1 MKRVIILSFCL
12 LMTVAVHSQSWQAS
26 ADSLM
31 VNHMAANYIGYV
43 DIFAFPDMLTST
55 DTIVL
60 ADGTVIQVPYSS
72 CYGYFI
78 DIQPLANWSHPCKYC
93 FIDSSMNYI
102 MIPADMPPINDNLNG
117 LSFCPRSMPNP
128 THVDSDT
135 TFVRNCKSSDTSH
148 KWAVLI
154 CANGSETRFWFD
166 LSSVYTVLTNIYGF
180 QERTPWEGNN
190 DRRVIVT
197 APDDIKNRFKDDLF
211 SSDLNG
217 NGHDPDADGIGDFF
231 NWFDGTAH
239 TYHSK
244 ENIRNIFRCFAGDV
258 QCPLE
263 YITEEGLRELTEEDQ
278 LFIYITGHGKQDR
291 LGTYFP
297 VKEHYG
303 GTTKVYDY
311 ELVDWLRGI
320 KCSQMTLVM
329 QNCHSGGFIEEFMN
343 DISNPDCLC
352 KNRVGQS
359 AASTA
364 GISYAENYGI
374 YVESNR
380 ALGDDPY
387 ADEFTYYWT
396 SAALGYYPFYKTKDH
411 NGNQII
417 DKGPWTP
424 NDRIIGSGHMN
435 WRDYFGNYESMH
447 PHTQYDVDPDTD
459 SDGVLSLYEMFE
471 FANNLDTWSRQG
483 YYYPDHNDTL
493 GQQFDPGYEPEF
505 PQQQYESSFTKEA
518 ATLAGYEGQI
528 DGIINSGSTVQPY
541 RLCGDIWV
549 SSDSELTMWDEVQ
562 APENVR
568 IYVKPSGKLVLDGAI
583 LTNLPE
589 EQRPMWK
596 GVQVWGNRDKHQFK
610 ENGEYWQGF
619 LEMKNG
625 ATIRN
630 AVIGIDVWN
639 PNDDKSSGGIVK
651 ASDAHFNNNTTA
663 VCFHPYENQFEH
675 PHQQGNM
682 VIRDNVSYFKNCEFS
697 IDEKYIGPNLFE
709 MHANLF
715 RVRGVGFYGCRFSYD
730 DNAYSSLWPIGLH
743 AWDAGFKLG
752 GVCTSGSQVY
762 PCQQFDNSSFDGFYK
777 AVVSVNDGSVGI
789 RPMTV
794 KNTDFTNNSFGVFA
808 VRSGYPLILNSTFS
822 IGKDNNQCAAGI
834 FAEQTPAFI
843 IEQDTFG
850 IAPQHP
856 FENFGVVIKNSKS
869 QNQIYKNT
877 FKGLYC
883 ANLSIGRNN
892 TWMMPRNTTDAK
904 SDILGLEYRCNENT
918 DNLCDFYVLGGN
930 SYYKLGIQT
939 NQGALNVPANNT
951 FSEYSRYQFINHG
964 NNGINYYYDP
974 NLTNG
979 TPNINSIYG
988 VTLKTTMD
996 SIGCPSHYT
1005 FGGISYNDTLTPVLS
1020 VAQRLQR
1027 ETDYYEAYS
1036 AYNAIKTVYDG
1047 MINGGDTEEEIA
1059 DISSATPSDMWQLR
1073 SQLLGHSPYLTNE
1086 VLISMLGR
1094 DDVFPQ
1100 SVYFE
1105 ILASNPDELKNDT
1118 LFNYLQN
1125 MDNPLPEYMIGLL
1138 RQMADGVTARTAME
1152 SQMAH
1157 YSQRYRQA
1165 ASDMIRSILCDSI
1178 IDKTSLVGWLGNM
1191 RDLESDREIVSIY
1204 LEEGNYTDA
1213 FALANMLPTLYGLSS
1228 DDLTEHNDYLALL
1241 NLYSVLNA
1249 DKRNTMQLDSTE
1261 RASVE
1266 YIAEFGTGTPQAMAK
1281 SIMMGAYGYR
1291 YNDCPGE
1298 LDLDYPINGRGNVVT
1313 SSISDADLNKA
1324 MGFSIA
1330 VSPNP
1335 ANTWIA
1341 VDYTLPAGA
1350 TKAQMRIVNALGMTV
1365 ATYDLQGKETQKVL
1379 DLRDLASGVYTYTV
1393 FCGKYSQNGKLVIVK

>member
-1 MKRVIILSFCL
+1 MKRGFILSLCL
-12 LMTVAVHSQSWQAS
+12 LMTMAVHSQSWRTN
-26 ADSLM
+26 ADALI
-31 VNHMAANYIGYV
+31 VNQLFANNVGHV
-43 DIFAFPDMLTST
+43 DIFGLSQELTSS
-55 DTIVL
+55 DTIYL
-60 ADGTVIQVPYSS
+60 EDGSFVQVPFSH
-72 CYGYFI
+72 CLGYFI
-78 DIQPLANWSHPCKYC
+78 DYQPMANWSHPCKYC
-93 FIDSSMNYI
+93 FVDMSLGYT
-102 MIPADMPPINDNLNG
+102 MISADMPPKNNDLIE
-117 LSFCPRSMPNP
+117 LSLCPRSNPNP
-128 THVDSDT
+128 TPLVSDT
-135 TFVRNCKSSDTSH
+135 IFVRNSNSLDTSH

-154 CANGSETRFWFD
+154 CGNGCETRFWFD
-166 LSSVYTVLTNIYGF
+166 LSSVYTVLTNVYGY
-180 QERTPWEGNN
+180 QEGSVWDGFVN
-190 DRRVIVT
+190 RRVIAM
-197 APDDIKNRFKDDLF
+197 APDLIRDKYKEDLF

-217 NGHDPDADGIGDFF
+217 NGHEANADGTGDFF
-231 NWFDGTAH
+231 NWFDDQFTSYTKDNLH
-239 TYHSK
+239 
-244 ENIRNIFRCFAGDV
+244 NIFRCFAGDENCL
-258 QCPLE
+258 QL
-263 YITEEGLRELTEEDQ
+263 YAEEGLEDLRTLTEEDQ
-278 LFIYITGHGKQDR
+278 LFIYITGHGKQDQF
-291 LGTYFP
+291 GCYFP
-297 VKEHYG
+297 VTEHNG
-303 GTTKVYDY
+303 GTQKVYDY
-311 ELVDWLRGI
+311 ELVDWLKDI

-329 QNCHSGGFIEEFMN
+329 QNCHSGGFIEEFM
-343 DISNPDCLC
+343 DDVKYPSFKC
-352 KNRVGQS
+352 KNRIGHS
-359 AASTA
+359 AASA
-364 GISYAENYGI
+364 DGISWAENYGV
-374 YVESNR
+374 YLKSHR
-380 ALGDDPY
+380 GLPDPY
-387 ADEFTYYWT
+387 ANEFTYYWT
-396 SAALGYYPFYKTKDH
+396 SAALGYYPYYRVVNSMVVD
-411 NGNQII
+411 
-417 DKGPWTP
+417 GPWTP
-424 NDRIIGSGHMN
+424 NERIIGSGFMN
-435 WRDYFGNYESMH
+435 WGDYFGNHELSH
-447 PHTQYDVDPDTD
+447 PHTQYDVNPDTD
-459 SDGVLSLYEMFE
+459 GDGVLSLNEMFE
-471 FANNLDTWSRQG
+471 FANNLDTWTRQG

-493 GQQFDPGYEPEF
+493 GQQFDPGYEPVI
-505 PQQQYESSFTKEA
+505 PQQRYESPFTKEA

-528 DGIINSGSTVQPY
+528 DGNINSGTAVQPY

-568 IYVKPSGKLVLDGAI
+568 IYVKPSGKLILDGAT

-589 EQRPMWK
+589 EHSPMWK
-596 GVQVWGNRDKHQFK
+596 GVQVWGNREKHQFK

-1047 MINGGDTEEEIA
+1047 MINGGDTEKEIA

-1073 SQLLGHSPYLTNE
+1073 SQLLGHSPCLTEE

-1249 DKRNTMQLDSTE
+1249 DNRNTMQLDSTE

-1341 VDYTLPAGA
+1341 VDYTLPAGT

>member
-1 MKRVIILSFCL
+1 M
-12 LMTVAVHSQSWQAS
+12 AVRSQSWRTN
-26 ADSLM
+26 ADAFI
-31 VNHMAANYIGYV
+31 VNQLFVNNVGHV
-43 DIFAFPDMLTST
+43 DIYAFPELLYGSDYVFSIDG
-55 DTIVL
+55 DT
-60 ADGTVIQVPYSS
+60 IQVPYQN
-72 CYGYFI
+72 CVGYFI
-78 DIQPLANWSHPCKYC
+78 DLMPFAHWAHPCKYC
-93 FIDSSMNYI
+93 FVDASNHYTIID
-102 MIPADMPPINDNLNG
+102 AEMPPQCNYLVPVS
-117 LSFCPRSMPNP
+117 LLPRVNP
-128 THVDSDT
+128 APMTFAVDT
-135 TFVRNCKSSDTSH
+135 TAPRIVQHDNSNH
-148 KWAVLI
+148 LWAVLI
-154 CANGSETRFWFD
+154 CGDECESHFRDDCLIPEYWFD
-166 LSSVYTVLTNIYGF
+166 LSSVYTVLTNKFGYQEASTTYGD
-180 QERTPWEGNN
+180 PS
-190 DRRVIVT
+190 DRRIIVSAPT
-197 APDDIKNRFKDDLF
+197 ALKNRYTFQQY
-211 SSDLNG
+211 DLNG
-217 NGHDPDADGIGDFF
+217 NNSYNSNTGVAVGDFF
-231 NWFDGTAH
+231 DYNET
-239 TYHSK
+239 TETKHSK
-244 ENIRNIFRCFAGDV
+244 ATIDSIFKCFAGDEHCLQV
-258 QCPLE
+258 YHDQ
-263 YITEEGLRELTEEDQ
+263 GLVELTEEDQ
-278 LFIYITGHGKQDR
+278 LFIFVTGIGRRDDGLNKSYFTVHDMGQDR
-291 LGTYFP
+291 
-297 VKEHYG
+297 ERI
-303 GTTKVYDY
+303 YDD
-311 ELVDWLRGI
+311 EFASLLRGI

-329 QNCHSGGFIEEFMN
+329 ANNYSGGFVDEFMN
-343 DISNPDCLC
+343 DISHPDCQC
-352 KNRVGQS
+352 KNRIAQS
-359 AASTA
+359 AASA
-364 GISYAENYGI
+364 DGYAYGEEHNVYYNNSGNYASC
-374 YVESNR
+374 VT
-380 ALGDDPY
+380 
-387 ADEFTYYWT
+387 EFVYYWA
-396 SAALGYYPFYKTKDH
+396 SSALGYYPYFNTYD
-411 NGNQII
+411 GSV
-417 DKGPWTP
+417 GPWSVP
-424 NDRIIGSGHMN
+424 SVGRKVGDGSMN
-435 WRDYFGNYESMH
+435 WSHYFGTVSEQQN
-447 PHTQYDVDPDTD
+447 PHALYDVNPD
-459 SDGVLSLYEMFE
+459 SDNDGILSLREMFE
-471 FANNLDTWSRQG
+471 FANDLDSWSEEG
-483 YYYPDHNDTL
+483 YYNSAY
-493 GQQFDPGYEPEF
+493 DPAYYSWYVPEE
-505 PQQQYESSFTKEA
+505 PQQQYESTYTKEA
-518 ATLAGYEGQI
+518 ATLVGYEGQI
-528 DGIINSGSTVQPY
+528 DSIANSGTAVQPY

-568 IYVKPSGKLVLDGAI
+568 IYVKPSGKLILDGAT

-589 EQRPMWK
+589 EHSPMWK

-939 NQGALNVPANNT
+939 NQGALSVPANNT

-979 TPNINSIYG
+979 TPNINNIYG

-1073 SQLLGHSPYLTNE
+1073 SQLLGHSPHLTDE
-1086 VLISMLGR
+1086 VLFSMLGR

-1365 ATYDLQGKETQKVL
+1365 GTYDLQGKETQKVL
-1379 DLRDLASGVYTYTV
+1379 DLRDLTSGVYTYTV

>member
-1 MKRVIILSFCL
+1 M
-12 LMTVAVHSQSWQAS
+12 AVRSQSWRTN
-26 ADSLM
+26 ADAFI
-31 VNHMAANYIGYV
+31 VNQLFVNNVGHV
-43 DIFAFPDMLTST
+43 DIYAFPELLYGSDYVFSIDG
-55 DTIVL
+55 DT
-60 ADGTVIQVPYSS
+60 IQVPYQN
-72 CYGYFI
+72 CVGYFI
-78 DIQPLANWSHPCKYC
+78 DLMPFAHWAHPCKYC
-93 FIDSSMNYI
+93 FVDASNHYTIID
-102 MIPADMPPINDNLNG
+102 AEMPPQCNYLVPVS
-117 LSFCPRSMPNP
+117 LLPRVNP
-128 THVDSDT
+128 APMTFAVDT
-135 TFVRNCKSSDTSH
+135 TAPRIVQHDNSNH
-148 KWAVLI
+148 LWAVLI
-154 CANGSETRFWFD
+154 CGDECESHFRDDCLIPEYWFD
-166 LSSVYTVLTNIYGF
+166 LSSVYTVLTNKFGYQEASTTYGD
-180 QERTPWEGNN
+180 PS
-190 DRRVIVT
+190 DRRIIVSAPT
-197 APDDIKNRFKDDLF
+197 ALKNRYTFQQY
-211 SSDLNG
+211 DLNG
-217 NGHDPDADGIGDFF
+217 NNSYNSNTGVAVGDFF
-231 NWFDGTAH
+231 DYNET
-239 TYHSK
+239 TETKHSK
-244 ENIRNIFRCFAGDV
+244 ATIDSIFKCFAGDEHCLQV
-258 QCPLE
+258 YHDQ
-263 YITEEGLRELTEEDQ
+263 GLVELTEEDQ
-278 LFIYITGHGKQDR
+278 LFIFVTGIGRRDDGLNKSYFTVHDMGQDR
-291 LGTYFP
+291 
-297 VKEHYG
+297 ERI
-303 GTTKVYDY
+303 YDD
-311 ELVDWLRGI
+311 EFASLLRGI

-329 QNCHSGGFIEEFMN
+329 ANNYSGGFVDEFMN
-343 DISNPDCLC
+343 DISHPDCQC
-352 KNRVGQS
+352 KNRIAQS
-359 AASTA
+359 AASA
-364 GISYAENYGI
+364 DGYAYGEEHNVYYNNSGNYASC
-374 YVESNR
+374 VT
-380 ALGDDPY
+380 
-387 ADEFTYYWT
+387 EFVYYWA
-396 SAALGYYPFYKTKDH
+396 SSALGYYPYFNTYD
-411 NGNQII
+411 GSV
-417 DKGPWTP
+417 GPWSVP
-424 NDRIIGSGHMN
+424 SVGRKVGDGSMN
-435 WRDYFGNYESMH
+435 WSHYFGTVSEQQN
-447 PHTQYDVDPDTD
+447 PHALYDVNPD
-459 SDGVLSLYEMFE
+459 SDNDGILSLREMFE
-471 FANNLDTWSRQG
+471 FANDLDSWSEEG
-483 YYYPDHNDTL
+483 YYNSAY
-493 GQQFDPGYEPEF
+493 DPAYYSWYVPEE
-505 PQQQYESSFTKEA
+505 PQQQYESTYTKEA
-518 ATLAGYEGQI
+518 ATLVGYEGQI
-528 DGIINSGSTVQPY
+528 DSIANSGTAVQPY

-568 IYVKPSGKLVLDGAI
+568 IYVKPSGKLILDGAT

-589 EQRPMWK
+589 EHSPMWK

-930 SYYKLGIQT
+930 SYYKLGVQT
-939 NQGALNVPANNT
+939 NQGALSVPANNT

-979 TPNINSIYG
+979 TPNINNIYG

-1073 SQLLGHSPYLTNE
+1073 SQLLGHSPHLTDE
-1086 VLISMLGR
+1086 VLFSMLGR

-1365 ATYDLQGKETQKVL
+1365 GTYDLQGKETQKVL
-1379 DLRDLASGVYTYTV
+1379 DLRDLTSGVYTYTV